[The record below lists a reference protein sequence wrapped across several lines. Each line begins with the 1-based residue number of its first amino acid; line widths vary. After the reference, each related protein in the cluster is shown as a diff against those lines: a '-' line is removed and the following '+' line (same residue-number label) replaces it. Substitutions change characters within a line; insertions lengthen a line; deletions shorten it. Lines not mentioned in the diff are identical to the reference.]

1 MTYSARMSI
10 LEGLSMA
17 KVSPSFDIGQDVRE
31 LIAHS
36 GINIEDL
43 RGKRILI
50 TGGTGFFGVWM
61 LSALIDIKSRLDGEL
76 EIFLLSRDPESFV
89 NAFPASSFEE
99 HASFIQ
105 GDVKDFHLTVRGI
118 THIAHMATTSA
129 SETFAGEAQINK
141 LEMLSLGTKNL
152 LSQCDDSLESVLFT
166 SSGVVYGA
174 SNEGPID
181 ETVPTAVDAAN
192 PGSALG
198 LGKLIAEYLVQHHA
212 KAMDYK
218 FTVARCFSFAGP
230 YLPTNLHYAFGNFI
244 QDALTGQKITVR
256 GDGLDKRSF
265 MYIGDS
271 TAWLLRMLVQ
281 PMNRVYNVGSE
292 RSTKVLELAQMV
304 STLAGRGHDIEVL
317 GDECEVGNFRRSC
330 YIPSTLRARSDY
342 PGLAEWTSLEETILR
357 MTRKN

>member
-1 MTYSARMSI
+1 MSQS
-10 LEGLSMA
+10 LL
-17 KVSPSFDIGQDVRE
+17 KFDIRQDVRE
-31 LIAHS
+31 LIVRS

-61 LSALIDIKSRLDGEL
+61 LSALIDIKSMLDGEL

-89 NAFPASSFEE
+89 KAFPESSFEE
-99 HASFIQ
+99 HVSFIQ
-105 GDVKDFHLTVRGI
+105 GDVKDFHLNVSGI

-141 LEMLSLGTKNL
+141 LEMLLLGTKNL

-174 SNEGPID
+174 ANDGPVD
-181 ETVPTAVDAAN
+181 ETVTTAVDSTN

-198 LGKLIAEYLVQHHA
+198 IGKLIAEYLVQHNSM
-212 KAMDYK
+212 AMGYK

-244 QDALTGQKITVR
+244 QDALTGRKITVR

-265 MYIGDS
+265 MYIGDC
-271 TAWLLRMLVQ
+271 TAWLLRMLMQ
-281 PMNRVYNVGSE
+281 PKNGVYNVGSE
-292 RSTKVLELAQMV
+292 RPITVLELAQMV
-304 STLAGRGHDIEVL
+304 SMLAGRGQDIEVL
-317 GDECEVGNFRRSC
+317 GNECEVGNFRRSC

-342 PGLAEWTSLEETILR
+342 PGLAEWTSLEETIVR
-357 MTRKN
+357 MIRRN